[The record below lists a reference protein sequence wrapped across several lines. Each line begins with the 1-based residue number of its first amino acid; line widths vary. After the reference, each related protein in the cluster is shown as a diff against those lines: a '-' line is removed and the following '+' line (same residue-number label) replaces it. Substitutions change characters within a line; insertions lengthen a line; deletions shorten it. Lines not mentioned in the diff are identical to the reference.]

1 LLIKDYETIDISSKD
16 SLTLRFLYNT
26 LMGRMF
32 LNILVRPFVS
42 VFFGL
47 IMDGSFSRLFI
58 KGFIKRNN
66 IDMNE
71 YEDVKYSSFNDFFSR
86 EAKKENRHFT
96 DNKNDLISPCD
107 SKLTVYQIDTESIFQ
122 IKNSAYDVESLLN
135 NKQLAD
141 EFTDGVCLIFR
152 LTPSD
157 YHRYCY
163 IDDGEIL
170 SVQKIKGK
178 LHTVR
183 PISLQRYNI
192 YKLNSREYTVMQT
205 ANFGKII
212 QMEVGALFVGRI
224 KNQTA
229 SGFFER
235 RKEKGMFEFG
245 GSTIVILLQKDKIAI
260 DETIWN
266 NTRLDKET
274 VVKMGYKIG
283 VKL

>member
-1 LLIKDYETIDISSKD
+1 
-16 SLTLRFLYNT
+16 
-26 LMGRMF
+26 MGRMF